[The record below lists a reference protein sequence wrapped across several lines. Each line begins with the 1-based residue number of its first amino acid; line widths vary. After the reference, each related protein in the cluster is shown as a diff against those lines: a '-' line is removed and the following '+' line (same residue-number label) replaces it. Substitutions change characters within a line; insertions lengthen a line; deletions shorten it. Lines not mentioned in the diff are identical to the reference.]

1 MVVSK
6 STAEPEEIFIKG
18 KGHKLNICTSEIFIK
33 GKGHK
38 LNICVSV
45 GFCLFTRVEQTVHSK
60 FNNGNEKFQLRI
72 TTISTYISNYDR
84 TLFLYFFSVFPS
96 VQIASKSSPLRY

>member
-1 MVVSK
+1 MMVVSK

-33 GKGHK
+33 GKGYK

-45 GFCLFTRVEQTVHSK
+45 GFRLFTRVEQTIHSK
-60 FNNGNEKFQLRI
+60 FNNSNEKFQLKI
-72 TTISTYISNYDR
+72 TRFSTYISNYEC
-84 TLFLYFFSVFPS
+84 TLFLYFVSVFQN
-96 VQIASKSSPLRY
+96 VQEILGIKILF